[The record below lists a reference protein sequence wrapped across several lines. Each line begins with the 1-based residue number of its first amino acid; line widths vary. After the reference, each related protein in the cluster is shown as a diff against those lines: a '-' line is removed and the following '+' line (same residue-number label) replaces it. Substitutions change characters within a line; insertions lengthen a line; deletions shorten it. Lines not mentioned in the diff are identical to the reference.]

1 MRIILDEDTLRRHAA
16 YLEGIFTYDELA
28 NLPRVDH
35 ESLWY
40 SVEAWFRKYVQER
53 RWIREYNCIYCG
65 ERSLPYEAP
74 VDEFTERITYPLFT
88 TPNCRVAT
96 YYAMDGP
103 VYKLCIR
110 PDTRHWFFSELCVVE
125 RTNRLCHILKC
136 AIAGMSGSEML
147 DECMAEPTTPYYQ
160 AWKEQQLAK
169 DSRTGWPDDLLVA
182 LLYLLHRTAPML
194 VPPVIVMRGAF
205 KDELPWADDDVQ
217 SVRPSRVAAAEVII
231 LGPGHITDVQK
242 AMTCPRDTSKEF
254 DTQMQQKDDT
264 QPTGS
269 LDEDA
274 KEEEAEEEDAKEE
287 DAEEEDAEEEDAE
300 EELSVQHDQVIQEL
314 QQKVQ
319 QLSREATKQRKI
331 ISKIRRDLMVFH
343 HRRGPPF
350 FQD

>member
-1 MRIILDEDTLRRHAA
+1 MGSTLDEDTLRRHAA

-28 NLPRVDH
+28 NLPRVDN

-53 RWIREYNCIYCG
+53 RWIREYSCMYRG
-65 ERSLPYEAP
+65 ERSLAYEAT
-74 VDEFTERITYPLFT
+74 VDEFTERITYPFFT

-110 PDTRHWFFSELCVVE
+110 PGTRYWFFSKLRVVE
-125 RTNRLCHILKC
+125 RTNRLCHIFKC

-147 DECMAEPTTPYYQ
+147 DECMAESTTPYYQ

-169 DSRTGWPDDLLVA
+169 DWRTGWPDDLLVA

-194 VPPVIVMRGAF
+194 VPPVIVMRAAF
-205 KDELPWADDDVQ
+205 KDELPLADDDVQ
-217 SVRPSRVAAAEVII
+217 SVRHSRVQAAEVII

-242 AMTCPRDTSKEF
+242 AMTCPRDTSKQF

-264 QPTGS
+264 RPTGS
-269 LDEDA
+269 MDEDA
-274 KEEEAEEEDAKEE
+274 EVEDAEEE

-331 ISKIRRDLMVFH
+331 ISKIRRALMVSH
-343 HRRGPPF
+343 HRRGPPSANV
-350 FQD
+350 